1 MNSPT
6 LRLAWREVTRHRRR
20 SLLVCALVGLPVMI
34 SVAVS
39 TLYASGHD
47 YSPSRDRFGAAH
59 ARATWQGYPTGP
71 NSMVDPEKA
80 PPAQAISRDE
90 ALRRA
95 RQIADGVVVPI
106 EQTATSLVSGKR
118 AWLPYVQISEFGNHL
133 ADGLVTLESGRL
145 ALAADEVTVSA
156 YLHAHGVAIGDRVV
170 LGGARLTVVG
180 VSDETDPSVSIRPEA
195 QVITDA
201 NDPDPNAG
209 PENGVRPWEF
219 LIGGPEPTSGEIA
232 AWNQAGFE
240 VETASSLDT
249 STPSSEEHQLI
260 AIVATALVI
269 EVVLLAGPAFAVGV
283 RRQRH
288 DLALLAVAGGDARHL
303 RRTVLF
309 QGLALGSVASISGA
323 ALGLLAGRLTIPVA
337 NHFGATFGAFDI
349 PWPAAIAA
357 ACLGITAAGGAAFL
371 PARQASRTDVT
382 TALAG
387 RQPDPKVR
395 TGWPIIGAAILA
407 VSVIGSLAA
416 PTMVGPMVAL
426 NSFVTRDFANAWWA
440 VTAVVGAIL
449 LTPWLIRMAAR
460 LGRWLPLPLRLA
472 LRESDRHRARTAP
485 AIAAVMASVSA
496 VTALGIGSSS
506 AATAARDYVDWQ
518 PVPTG
523 TLQIHGRHVDAI
535 IEQVATST
543 GVRVNPL
550 QSIPMAFVR
559 SHSKAHVYQG
569 LPVAVADV
577 PTLAA
582 WGIPVSEAQRQALA
596 SGKAL
601 VASQAATTGKQV
613 RVDIDDPSESEP
625 TRLMLPAFGEKLRT
639 PDGLSAVAG
648 AVISPE
654 TARTLHLKVTTDT
667 AIADRPAS
675 ELDIQAIEVAA
686 ATASPAAWSVTVT
699 RPRERPTY
707 FWAFVMLAVAG
718 TAAVL
723 MGTFSATALTLTDAS
738 ADLRTLGEVGAAPR
752 TRRLVAGSHAL
763 LIALLGAGL
772 GVLVGLTPG
781 IVAARLLTAAGN
793 YDGWTL
799 DIPWLLF
806 GLLLIVLPLTAG
818 AITAAVSGG
827 PRPRPI
833 REAV

>member
-1 MNSPT
+1 MSSPT

-20 SLLVCALVGLPVMI
+20 SLLVCVLVGLPVMI

-39 TLYASGHD
+39 TLYVSGGD
-47 YSPSRDRFGAAH
+47 SYSSGDRFGAAH
-59 ARATWQGYPTGP
+59 ARVTWQGHPAGP
-71 NSMVDPEKA
+71 ESMVYPEQA
-80 PPAQAISRDE
+80 PPPEAISRDE

-95 RQIADGVVVPI
+95 RQISDRAVVPI
-106 EQTATSLVSGKR
+106 EQAWTSLVSGKR
-118 AWLPYVQISEFGNHL
+118 AWLAYVQISEFGNQLTH
-133 ADGLVTLESGRL
+133 GLVTLNSGRL
-145 ALAADEVTVSA
+145 ARAADEVTVSA
-156 YLHAHGVAIGDRVV
+156 YLHARGVAIGDRVI
-170 LGGARLTVVG
+170 LGGEGLTVVG
-180 VSDETDPSVSIRPEA
+180 VSDETQPSVSIRPEA

-249 STPSSEEHQLI
+249 STPSAEERQLI
-260 AIVATALVI
+260 AIIVTALVI

-309 QGLALGSVASISGA
+309 QGLALGTVASIFGA

-349 PWPAAIAA
+349 SWPTVIAA
-357 ACLGITAAGGAAFL
+357 ACLGIAAAGGAAFL

-387 RQPDPKVR
+387 RQPDPKV
-395 TGWPIIGAAILA
+395 TAGWPIIGAAILA

-416 PTMVGPMVAL
+416 PTMRGAIVAP
-426 NSFVTRDFANAWWA
+426 SSITSDFANAWWA
-440 VTAVVGAIL
+440 VTAVIGAIL

-496 VTALGIGSSS
+496 VAALGIGSSS
-506 AATAARDYVDWQ
+506 DAAARPDDVYWQ
-518 PVPTG
+518 PGPTG
-523 TLQIHGRHVDAI
+523 TLQIHGRHVEAI
-535 IEQVATST
+535 IEQVAKST
-543 GVRVNPL
+543 GVRLTPL
-550 QSIPMAFVR
+550 QSIPMATVLG
-559 SHSKAHVYQG
+559 HSSAYEDEG

-582 WGIPVSEAQRQALA
+582 WGIPVSEAQRRALA
-596 SGKAL
+596 TGKAL
-601 VASQAATTGKQV
+601 VAAAVATDGGQV
-613 RVDIDDPSESEP
+613 PVDIHDFSESEP
-625 TRLMLPAFGEKLRT
+625 RLMLPAFAEKLRT
-639 PDGLSAVAG
+639 PAGFAPVAG
-648 AVISPE
+648 MVIAPE
-654 TARTLHLKVTTDT
+654 TARTLHLKVSTET

-675 ELDIQAIEVAA
+675 ELDIQAIKVAA
-686 ATASPAAWSVTVT
+686 ATASPASWNLAVI
-699 RPRERPTY
+699 RPPAKPTY
-707 FWAFVMLAVAG
+707 FWAFVVLAFAG

-723 MGTFSATALTLTDAS
+723 IGTFSATALTLTDAS

-781 IVAARLLTAAGN
+781 IVAARLLTTTGN
-793 YDGWTL
+793 YSGWTL

-806 GLLLIVLPLTAG
+806 GLLVIVLPLTAG
-818 AITAAVSGG
+818 AITAAVSRG
-827 PRPRPI
+827 PRPHPI